1 MSESYTLIKELKR
14 QLKLAG
20 LHYVDV
26 AQHLDLSEGSV
37 KRLLAEGQHISLE
50 RLERI
55 CQLIGLEMA
64 ELFKLAAAHNK
75 GLESLTLEQ
84 EKQLVDDKA
93 LLLVA
98 ICVVNGYQFE
108 QIVQQ
113 YTFNELELVQKLA
126 HLDRL
131 NIIDLQPNNKIRLR
145 ISPTFKWQMSGPIQR
160 FFQQQVQ
167 DAFFQSYFSG
177 EDEQLSM
184 ATGLMSVPTNK
195 KLQQKLQKVIDEFY
209 QACQSDS
216 SLDMDEKHGTS
227 LIIAMRRWTF
237 PLFEPW
243 ERKPTEKSRN

>member
-14 QLKLAG
+14 QLKSAG

-26 AQHLDLSEGSV
+26 AQDLNLSEGSV

-145 ISPTFKWQMSGPIQR
+145 ISPTFKWQMGGPIQR

-195 KLQQKLQKVIDEFY
+195 KLQKVIDEFY

-243 ERKPTEKSRN
+243 ERKPTQKSRN

>member
-20 LHYVDV
+20 LHYADV
-26 AQHLDLSEGSV
+26 AQHLNLSEGSV

-98 ICVVNGYQFE
+98 ICVVNGYQFDKS
-108 QIVQQ
+108 
-113 YTFNELELVQKLA
+113 FS
-126 HLDRL
+126 
-131 NIIDLQPNNKIRLR
+131 NIP
-145 ISPTFKWQMSGPIQR
+145 SMSW
-160 FFQQQVQ
+160 
-167 DAFFQSYFSG
+167 
-177 EDEQLSM
+177 
-184 ATGLMSVPTNK
+184 NWCK
-195 KLQQKLQKVIDEFY
+195 
-209 QACQSDS
+209 
-216 SLDMDEKHGTS
+216 SL
-227 LIIAMRRWTF
+227 LIWIG
-237 PLFEPW
+237 
-243 ERKPTEKSRN
+243 

>member
-1 MSESYTLIKELKR
+1 MSESHTLIKELKR

-20 LHYVDV
+20 LHYIDV

-98 ICVVNGYQFE
+98 ICVVSGYQFE

-126 HLDRL
+126 QLDRL

-145 ISPTFKWQMSGPIQR
+145 ISPTFKWQMGGPIQR

-177 EDEQLSM
+177 EDEKFSM
-184 ATGLMSVPTNK
+184 ATLMSVPTNK

-243 ERKPTEKSRN
+243 ERKPTQKSRN